1 MKIFEK
7 NRPIEQQLRKHVE
20 DLILAG
26 SLAVDQ
32 SIPSAREIAMNYKV
46 NTVTVNETVRDLIRD
61 GILELKRGAGICV
74 SPGAVQNIQTR
85 RSIVELETV
94 ARPKTKAAGL
104 LSNPRKH
111 LSWC

>member
-1 MKIFEK
+1 MKIFET
-7 NRPIEQQLRKHVE
+7 NRPITEQLRKHIE
-20 DLILAG
+20 DAILSG
-26 SLAVDQ
+26 SLQ
-32 SIPSAREIAMNYKV
+32 GRIPSAREIAMNYKV
-46 NTVTVNETVRDLIRD
+46 NTVTVNQTIRDLIRD
-61 GILELKRGAGICV
+61 GILELKRGAGIRV

-94 ARPKTKAAGL
+94 ARPKAKAAGL